1 MRRLA
6 PALVVCVAASAA
18 PLSAQ
23 SLFNAAGLGV
33 PIEALD
39 GRARALGSL
48 GIGLPGGAFMPA
60 DPAALGRLSVSTGV
74 MVSTPSWL
82 DFEEEGGA
90 SGQFQGNRFPL
101 LGIAYPILDGMM
113 SVQIGSFLDQH
124 YASQTIGS
132 TTFGGETLQTTDDF
146 EQNGSISNVN
156 LGYARML
163 GENVSVGVTVG
174 RYAGS
179 VVRTL
184 TRTYGDD
191 ETTDV
196 DTYIERGEWSYTG
209 HSVTTGIAADI
220 GSRVRASASI
230 QIPTRLDASATEGT
244 RGGDRDFAL
253 PVQIRAGASTTI
265 ADGLLVAASIQR
277 IDWSATQ
284 GDLSS
289 TDQAGDANGFGVG
302 VEFSRARLWGKD
314 APLRFGFRRVGLPFA
329 FESSGAVERSFS
341 AGLGLD
347 LSQSG
352 GVVLAGVDV
361 AIERGRRSGMGL
373 TEDFWRATISLLA
386 SGL

>member
-1 MRRLA
+1 MRRIA
-6 PALVVCVAASAA
+6 PALVACFAATAV

-33 PIEALD
+33 PVEALD
-39 GRARALGSL
+39 GRARGLGSM

-60 DPAALGRLSVSTGV
+60 DPAALGRMAVSTGV

-82 DFEEEGGA
+82 DYREDGGA

-101 LGIAYPILDGMM
+101 LGLAYPILDGMM
-113 SVQIGSFLDQH
+113 SFQIGSFLDQH
-124 YASQTIGS
+124 YVSQSIGS
-132 TTFGGETLQTTDDF
+132 VVFGGSPVQTTDDF
-146 EQNGSISNVN
+146 VQDGSISNVN
-156 LGYARML
+156 VGYARML
-163 GENVSVGVTVG
+163 GQDISVGVTVG

-191 ETTDV
+191 ATTDI
-196 DTYIERGEWSYTG
+196 DTYVERGEWSYTG

-220 GSRVRASASI
+220 GSRIRAAASV
-230 QIPTRLDASATEGT
+230 QIPTRLDASASDAT

-253 PVQIRAGASTTI
+253 PVQIRVGASTTL
-265 ADGLLVAASIQR
+265 ADGLLVAASAQMA
-277 IDWSATQ
+277 DWGSAQ
-284 GDLSS
+284 SDLTGS
-289 TDQAGDANGFGVG
+289 DQAGDANGFGLG

-329 FESSGAVERSFS
+329 FDNSGAVERSFS
-341 AGLGLD
+341 AGLGLE
-347 LSQSG
+347 LASSG
-352 GVVLAGVDV
+352 GVVLAGVDL

>member
-6 PALVVCVAASAA
+6 SALTLCVAASAA
-18 PLSAQ
+18 PVAGQ

-39 GRARALGSL
+39 GRARALGNL
-48 GIGLPGGAFMPA
+48 GIGLPGGAFMPS

-82 DFEEEGGA
+82 DYSEEGGA

-132 TTFGGETLQTTDDF
+132 VTFGGSPLQTTDDF

-163 GENVSVGVTVG
+163 GSNVSVGVTVG

-191 ETTDV
+191 ETTDI
-196 DTYIERGEWSYTG
+196 DTYVERGEWSYTG

-220 GSRVRASASI
+220 GSRIRASASV

-253 PVQIRAGASTTI
+253 PVQVRAGASTTL
-265 ADGLLVAASIQR
+265 AEGLLIAASVQMA
-277 IDWSATQ
+277 DWSATQ
-284 GDLSS
+284 DDLSG

-302 VEFSRARLWGKD
+302 FEFSRARLWGKD

-347 LSQSG
+347 LSSSG
-352 GVVLAGVDV
+352 GVVLAGVDL
-361 AIERGRRSGMGL
+361 AIERGRRTGMGL